1 VMADNITFT
10 LEGWESLKEE
20 LQSLPDNVKR
30 NGIQNAFK
38 RDSKKIEDDAK
49 RLVRTETGRL
59 QSLITA
65 RQRRTKSKNFFK
77 YTIGVPKGKDRK
89 DRSGAFYA
97 PFIEFGT
104 SRIPEKSYLRHSL
117 ESNASGT
124 VSSIV
129 SNLKTE
135 INKAA
140 SRHNARMRRRA
151 E

>member
-1 VMADNITFT
+1 MADKVTFT
-10 LEGWESLKEE
+10 LEGFDSLMEE
-20 LQSLPDNVKR
+20 LKDLPDNVKR

-59 QSLITA
+59 QSLIKA
-65 RQRRTKSKNFFK
+65 KQRRTKSKNFFK
-77 YTIGVPKGKDRK
+77 YTIGVPRGKNRK
-89 DRSGAFYA
+89 DRLGAFYA

-117 ESNASGT
+117 ESNADGT

-140 SRHNARMRRRA
+140 SRHNAKMRKA
-151 E
+151 GKV